1 MAGNGKTQSDS
12 EKPTVQV
19 ADEMVAKVGAAVG
32 QVAMI
37 RQEYT
42 QRVQSAG
49 TDDERDQLADQAQQA
64 AVRAISDQGISV
76 TEYNEVVSAAE
87 NNPDLEDR
95 LIMAARAA
103 S

>member
-1 MAGNGKTQSDS
+1 MAGS
-12 EKPTVQV
+12 ENPRTDTGNSEAQV
-19 ADEMVAKVGAAVG
+19 PDEMVAKVGAAVG

-49 TDDERDQLADQAQQA
+49 TDDERDHLADQAQQA
-64 AVRAISDQGISV
+64 AVKAINDQGISV
-76 TEYNEVVSAAE
+76 TEYNEVVTAAE
-87 NNPDLEDR
+87 GNQDLEDK

>member
-1 MAGNGKTQSDS
+1 MAGNRKTESDS
-12 EKPTVQV
+12 ENPDVQV
-19 ADEMVAKVGAAVG
+19 PEEMVAKVGAAVG

-49 TDDERDQLADQAQQA
+49 TDDERNQLADQAQQA
-64 AVRAISDQGISV
+64 AVKAISDQGISV

-95 LIMAARAA
+95 LIMAARA
-103 S
+103 SS

>member
-1 MAGNGKTQSDS
+1 MPGPQTPRPDSGTSDAQL
-12 EKPTVQV
+12 P
-19 ADEMVAKVGAAVG
+19 DEMVTKVGAAVG

-37 RQEYT
+37 WQEYT

-49 TDDERDQLADQAQQA
+49 TDDERDRLADQAQQA
-64 AVRAISDQGISV
+64 AVKAINDQGISV
-76 TEYNEVVSAAE
+76 SEYNEVVTAAE
-87 NNPDLEDR
+87 GNQDLEDR

>member
-1 MAGNGKTQSDS
+1 MAGNRKTQSDS
-12 EKPTVQV
+12 DNPDVKVP
-19 ADEMVAKVGAAVG
+19 DEMVSKVGAAVG

-49 TDDERDQLADQAQQA
+49 TDDERDRLADQAQQA
-64 AVRAISDQGISV
+64 AVKAISDQGISV

>member
-1 MAGNGKTQSDS
+1 MAGRTDS
-12 EKPTVQV
+12 EKPDMQV
-19 ADEMVAKVGAAVG
+19 PDEMVAKVGAAVG

-37 RQEYT
+37 RQDYT
-42 QRVQSAG
+42 ERVQKAG
-49 TDDERDQLADQAQQA
+49 TDDERDRLADQAQQA
-64 AVRAISDQGISV
+64 AVKAIGDQGISV